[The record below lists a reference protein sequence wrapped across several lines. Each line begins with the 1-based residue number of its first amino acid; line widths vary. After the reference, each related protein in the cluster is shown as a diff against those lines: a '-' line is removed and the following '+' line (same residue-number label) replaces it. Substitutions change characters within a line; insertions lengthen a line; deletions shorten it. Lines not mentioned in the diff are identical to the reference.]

1 MSCFN
6 ISFANND
13 NSSYVFSKNTH
24 GVNNI
29 NLQDETLEEEE
40 FEDSES
46 GRIPFEPDRIIPF
59 SEAVV
64 EISDLLNQYKTSN
77 DIDVLKKCI
86 LTFGEVPKISESLT
100 NDIVKIM
107 HS

>member
-1 MSCFN
+1 MNRCISIGISLSLVLGSILSCFN

-46 GRIPFEPDRIIPF
+46 GRIPFEP
-59 SEAVV
+59 
-64 EISDLLNQYKTSN
+64 
-77 DIDVLKKCI
+77 
-86 LTFGEVPKISESLT
+86 
-100 NDIVKIM
+100 
-107 HS
+107 